1 MGTVR
6 QKRAAKNTNKN
17 TRRTADRHKKRVTIH
32 GNPIIKKN
40 WDKKLT
46 LKQNYEKLG
55 LLTSLNGET
64 GGKEKMKPDAP
75 VEVEAETEPKDLKD
89 MTEEEIEQLKKTLN
103 PGEGLIQRDDEGNIV
118 RIIVGEKKSH
128 DEILDAEVPKVEAKT
143 DVVRQLEELAANAV
157 HHEKYQ
163 SEYETDWVQKL
174 ISKHGDDYKAMF
186 WDKELNIYQQT
197 AAQLKKKCQAYAQKN
212 KK

>member
-6 QKRAAKNTNKN
+6 QKKAARRTNKN

-46 LKQNYEKLG
+46 LKQNYAKLG

-64 GGKEKMKPDAP
+64 GGKEKILPDEKQA
-75 VEVEAETEPKDLKD
+75 ETEETEPKELKD
-89 MTEEEIEQLKKTLN
+89 LTEEEIEELKKTLN
-103 PGEGLIQRDDEGNIV
+103 PGEGLIQRDEEGNVV
-118 RIIVGEKKSH
+118 RIIVGEKKTH
-128 DEILDAEVPKVEAKT
+128 DEILDAEVAPVEAKT
-143 DVVRQLEELAANAV
+143 DVVRQLEAHAANAV

-163 SEYETDWVQKL
+163 SEYELDWVQKL
-174 ISKHGDDYKAMF
+174 INKHGDDYKAMF

-197 AAQLKKKCQAYAQKN
+197 AAQLKKKCQAYL

>member
-6 QKRAAKNTNKN
+6 QKRAARNTNKN

-46 LKQNYEKLG
+46 LKQNYAKLG

-64 GGKEKMKPDAP
+64 GGKEKMNPDTP
-75 VEVEAETEPKDLKD
+75 VEAEE
-89 MTEEEIEQLKKTLN
+89 LKKTLN

-118 RIIVGEKKSH
+118 RIIVGEKKTH

-143 DVVRQLEELAANAV
+143 DVVRQLEAHAANAV

-163 SEYETDWVQKL
+163 SEYELDWVQKL
-174 ISKHGDDYKAMF
+174 INKHGDDYKAMF
-186 WDKELNIYQQT
+186 WDKELNVYQQT
-197 AAQLKKKCQAYAQKN
+197 AAQLKKKCQAYLQKN